1 MADRYIKVEEK
12 GPVAVL
18 HLARPE
24 KKNAFSLEMLKT
36 LKKLADDFALRTDIR
51 AVVITGG
58 QDFFTAGMDLSD
70 PAFSGAFSAPL
81 CEKQNLMRIAPQA
94 CKALEAMPQ
103 FTIAAIEGFC
113 LGGGVS
119 LAVSLD
125 TRVMGQSAS
134 IRAPEIAYGMNMSWG
149 TIPRLMHII
158 GPARTKEFLIFA
170 QDALNGQT
178 ALEWG
183 FAQHLCQDGKALET
197 AIFLAQK
204 AATMP
209 FHAVS
214 MTKQTINALSTAL
227 DHLAGH
233 MDHDQFLLSISDPES
248 IERILGFVA
257 GKKTGSGKGK

>member
-12 GPVAVL
+12 GPVAVVQ
-18 HLARPE
+18 LARPE
-24 KKNAFSLEMLKT
+24 KKNALSIAMLKT
-36 LKKLADDFALRTDIR
+36 LKTLADDFALRTDIK
-51 AVVITGG
+51 AVVFTGG
-58 QDFFTAGMDLSD
+58 QDYFTAGMDLAD
-70 PAFSGAFSAPL
+70 PAFSGAFAAPL
-81 CEKQNLMRIAPQA
+81 CEKQNLMRIAPNT

-149 TIPRLMHII
+149 TVPRLLHLM

-170 QDALNGQT
+170 QDALDAKT
-178 ALEWG
+178 AKEWG

-204 AATMP
+204 AAAMP
-209 FHAVS
+209 FHAIS
-214 MTKQTINALSTAL
+214 MTKQTVNALSTAL
-227 DHLAGH
+227 DNLASH

-248 IERILGFVA
+248 LERILGFVA

>member
-12 GPVAVL
+12 GPVAVVSL
-18 HLARPE
+18 TRPE
-24 KKNAFSLEMLKT
+24 KKNALSIEMLKG
-36 LKKLADDFALRTDIR
+36 LKQIADDLALRTDIR
-51 AVVITGG
+51 AVVLTGG

-70 PAFSGAFSAPL
+70 PAFSGAFAAPL
-81 CEKQNLMRIAPQA
+81 CEKQNLMLVAPRT

-125 TRVMGQSAS
+125 TRVMSQSAS

-149 TIPRLMHII
+149 TIPRLLHLM
-158 GPARTKEFLIFA
+158 GPARAKEFLIFA

-183 FAQHLCQDGKALET
+183 FAQHLCQEGKALE
-197 AIFLAQK
+197 
-204 AATMP
+204 
-209 FHAVS
+209 
-214 MTKQTINALSTAL
+214 LSL
-227 DHLAGH
+227 IH
-233 MDHDQFLLSISDPES
+233 I
-248 IERILGFVA
+248 
-257 GKKTGSGKGK
+257 